1 MVDLDAIEENVPDVL
16 ITDIRMPG
24 PSGKVALDMAV
35 NDLVK
40 SGKASPYDK
49 VVCGHL
55 SAVLSGGKADW
66 TKPITEDDLL
76 QLELEEF
83 SHLIHS
89 EGTMAR
95 MEHMLETGKPLRN

>member
-1 MVDLDAIEENVPDVL
+1 
-16 ITDIRMPG
+16 MPG

-55 SAVLSGGKADW
+55 STVLSGGDADW
-66 TKPITEDDLL
+66 TVPITEDDLL
-76 QLELEEF
+76 QLELDEF
-83 SHLIHS
+83 SDLIRS